1 MSETNQGQSVPTIF
15 TVLIVLLILF
25 VSVQAWYIF
34 EMKKQLDLIQNPQS
48 SAQSKIQKTAVN
60 EKSIL
65 KKNHTEANNPEPP
78 ATGQLP
84 SSAEDR
90 QLQAQ
95 NKSVKPVDT
104 PAKIFDDTSNAA
116 LNAPARNP
124 YQKVERMQRDMDRIY
139 NSRFNRFNN
148 HPGFSRPASNKP
160 DFEYH
165 FKQNLSTPKIN
176 VNENA
181 NQYMASVNLPDAN
194 ENDISV
200 TLNGQRL
207 TIKVNQEYKK
217 QHRDEMGNVIFQE
230 RRSGKFQR
238 SITLAEPVNQNEMK
252 RKLENGV
259 LMILIPKIK
268 NRQWR

>member
-1 MSETNQGQSVPTIF
+1 MSETNQGQSVPTIL

-34 EMKKQLDLIQNPQS
+34 EMKKQLDLIQDPQS
-48 SAQSKIQKTAVN
+48 SAQSKTQKTTVN
-60 EKSIL
+60 EKNVL
-65 KKNHTEANNPEPP
+65 KENHTAANNPEQS
-78 ATGQLP
+78 ANGQLP
-84 SSAEDR
+84 SSAEDP

-104 PAKIFDDTSNAA
+104 PAMNFDDSSN
-116 LNAPARNP
+116 PAYDPPAWNP
-124 YQKVERMQRDMDRIY
+124 YREIERMQRDMDRLFDR
-139 NSRFNRFNN
+139 RFNRFNN

-165 FKQNLSTPKIN
+165 FKQNLSTPKID
-176 VNENA
+176 VKENA
-181 NQYMASVNLPDAN
+181 NQYMVSVNLPDAD

-217 QHRDEMGNVIFQE
+217 QNRNEMGNVIFQE

-238 SITLAEPVNQNEMK
+238 SVTLSEPVNQNEMK